1 MTIGWAIVGRLDIY
15 LGDEVERKFREVV
28 MKLYGG
34 RKGALSIAAE
44 QAILDWIEKVERG
57 RK

>member
-1 MTIGWAIVGRLDIY
+1 VGRLDIY
-15 LGDEVERKFREVV
+15 LRDDVERKFREVV

-44 QAILDWIEKVERG
+44 QAILDWIEKVERE